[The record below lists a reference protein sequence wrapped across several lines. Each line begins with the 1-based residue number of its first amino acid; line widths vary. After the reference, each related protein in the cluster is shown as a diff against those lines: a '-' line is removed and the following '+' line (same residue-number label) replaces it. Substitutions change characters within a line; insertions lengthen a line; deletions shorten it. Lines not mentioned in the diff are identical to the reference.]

1 MDLMKLVATL
11 SLDAKNFEQGI
22 QQAKGQ
28 VGGLSSASVAVGNL
42 MSQGFNAAVGAVKNF
57 SGYVLDSGKSFESTM
72 SEVQAISGASG
83 QDLVDLTNKAK
94 EMGATTKFSA
104 TEAGEAFTYMA
115 MAGWDSGQM
124 MDGITGIMN
133 LAAASGENLANT
145 SDIVTDALTAF
156 GLKAEDAGHFSDVIA
171 AASSNANTNVSM
183 LGESFK
189 YVAPLAG
196 SMKYSA
202 EDVAVALGIMA
213 NSGIKGS
220 QAGTTL
226 RSILTKL
233 IKPTKDV
240 EAAMAEYG
248 LSLSDSSGN
257 ALPLDNVL
265 GQLRTTFSNLSQAEQ
280 TQLAATLAGQEGMS
294 GLLAIVNTSQED
306 FDNLKNSIYDC
317 EGATQ
322 RMADVMQNNLG
333 GSLTILKS
341 GVEGLA
347 LTFFDGIKGT
357 AKDAVDGLT
366 EAVGKANEKVGTWL
380 KSDATQ
386 EKLSGIADK
395 IQVVID
401 KLLNNLDPILDGVI
415 GLFEGLVEV
424 IGFVIDNFDQIAFV
438 VGTVITAFTAF
449 KTVMGAIKIINFVTS
464 LAPLISHF
472 MEIARVV
479 GMCIK
484 VMMSMTTVSAPLIAG
499 IVGIVAAIALLIK
512 HADEVKTVLANA
524 FIVAWESIKAVWSTV
539 TGFFGAIWETIKG
552 IFAVVGAVLSGDF
565 SGAWDA
571 IKRIVGTWV
580 GYFQSIWKS
589 IQNVFSAVGN
599 FFKSVFSLA
608 WNLVKDVWNG
618 VTGFFKAIVTG
629 IKNVFNAIPDS
640 IKGFFSKAWEG
651 VKGIWQS
658 VTGWFSSI
666 VSSVINA
673 FTSIPGRISDF
684 LKNAWSAI
692 QNVWNAVTG
701 WFSSIVS
708 NVINAFTNIPSK
720 IGSFFSEALNKV
732 KSVWNVVASWFSS
745 IVSSVVNA
753 FTGIPSKISSFFS
766 NAWNSVKNAWNSA
779 TSWFKSIGTNI
790 INAFT
795 SIPSRIASFFSN
807 AWNNVKNAWSNVTSF
822 FSGIPNKIYS
832 IFTSLPS
839 RFSSI
844 GKDIVQGLWNG
855 INNMVGWITGKIRGF
870 TDSVVGSFKNFF
882 GIKSPSRVMRDEVG
896 KYLGMGVG
904 EGIMDE
910 ADYVQKSFDS
920 LMPDFGSLGTV
931 GGFGASGGEG
941 GNSTYSIT
949 INVNGGQ
956 YNDERSL
963 AEAISNELQY
973 MLERRKAVFA

>member
-1 MDLMKLVATL
+1 MDLMNLVATIA
-11 SLDAKNFEQGI
+11 LDTKNFVSGI
-22 QQAKGQ
+22 EQAKSQ
-28 VGGLSSASVAVGNL
+28 ASGLSSVTVAIGNL
-42 MSQGFNAAVGAVKNF
+42 MSQGFNTAVGAVKNF
-57 SGYVLDSGKSFESTM
+57 AGYVLDSGKSFESTM

-240 EAAMAEYG
+240 EAAMEQYG

-294 GLLAIVNTSQED
+294 GLLSIVNTSQED
-306 FDNLKNSIYDC
+306 FDKLKNSIYDC

-333 GSLTILKS
+333 GSLTILQS

-366 EAVGKANEKVGTWL
+366 AAVEKANKKVSAWIN
-380 KSDATQ
+380 SDATQ
-386 EKLSGIADK
+386 EKLTVIADK
-395 IQVVID
+395 IQILID
-401 KLLNNLDPILDGVI
+401 KLLNNLDPILDGII
-415 GLFEGLVEV
+415 GLFEGLVNV
-424 IGFVIDNFDQIAFV
+424 IGFVVDHFDQIAAV
-438 VGTVITAFTAF
+438 VGTVVAGFVALKAAMAAIKFASMISNIASLIASMNPVTLII
-449 KTVMGAIKIINFVTS
+449 GAII
-464 LAPLISHF
+464 
-472 MEIARVV
+472 
-479 GMCIK
+479 
-484 VMMSMTTVSAPLIAG
+484 
-499 IVGIVAAIALLIK
+499 AAIAALILNWDK
-512 HADEVKTVLANA
+512 VKA
-524 FIVAWESIKAVWSTV
+524 VAIACWESIKNAWNSATSFFSNLVSSIV
-539 TGFFGAIWETIKG
+539 NAFTGIGEKIGAFFSSAWEK
-552 IFAVVGAVLSGDF
+552 V
-565 SGAWDA
+565 
-571 IKRIVGTWV
+571 K
-580 GYFQSIWKS
+580 SIW
-589 IQNVFSAVGN
+589 SAVT
-599 FFKSVFSLA
+599 S
-608 WNLVKDVWNG
+608 
-618 VTGFFKAIVTG
+618 
-629 IKNVFNAIPDS
+629 
-640 IKGFFSKAWEG
+640 
-651 VKGIWQS
+651 
-658 VTGWFSSI
+658 WFSSI
-666 VSSVINA
+666 VSAVINA
-673 FTSIPGRISDF
+673 FTSIPSKISEFFKKAWETIKSVWQAVTGWFASIVSAVINAFTSIPSKISDF
-684 LKNAWSAI
+684 FKKAWSTI
-692 QNVWNAVTG
+692 QGIWNAVTG
-701 WFSSIVS
+701 WFSNVVS
-708 NVINAFTNIPSK
+708 NVINAFTSIPQR
-720 IGSFFSEALNKV
+720 IGSFF
-732 KSVWNVVASWFSS
+732 
-745 IVSSVVNA
+745 
-753 FTGIPSKISSFFS
+753 T
-766 NAWNSVKNAWNSA
+766 
-779 TSWFKSIGTNI
+779 
-790 INAFT
+790 
-795 SIPSRIASFFSN
+795 N

-839 RFSSI
+839 RFTSI

-855 INNMVGWITGKIRGF
+855 INNMVGWITGKVKGF

-910 ADYVQKSFDS
+910 ADYVQKSFNS
-920 LMPDFGSLGTV
+920 LMPDFGSLGSAS
-931 GGFGASGGEG
+931 GFGASDGSVAAA
-941 GNSTYSIT
+941 GNNTYSIT

-956 YNDERSL
+956 FSDERSL

-973 MLERRKAVFA
+973 MLDRRKAVFA